1 MGLKDKVR
9 ESPWIK
15 KWLHGLIMHPIRTR
29 PRWYIRFFQFLYIK
43 RGRHSVIYNSVRMDV
58 VPFRRC
64 VIGSRSVIESFSVLN
79 NAVGDLFIG
88 DNTRIGI
95 GNTIIGPVRIGSKVN
110 IGQHVLISG
119 INHSYEDIN
128 LPISDQGI
136 RTSQVDIA
144 DNVWIGA
151 NAVILPGI
159 SIGQHAVIGAGS
171 VVTKDVKPYT
181 VVAGNPAHIIKA
193 WDFEQQ
199 KWKKHET
206 AKN

>member
-1 MGLKDKVR
+1 
-9 ESPWIK
+9 
-15 KWLHGLIMHPIRTR
+15 
-29 PRWYIRFFQFLYIK
+29 
-43 RGRHSVIYNSVRMDV
+43 V
-58 VPFRRC
+58 V
-64 VIGSRSVIESFSVLN
+64 N

-110 IGQHVLISG
+110 IGQNVLISG
-119 INHSYEDIN
+119 INHNYEDIN

-151 NAVILPGI
+151 NAVILLGI
-159 SIGQHAVIGAGS
+159 SIGTHAVIGAGA
-171 VVTKDVKPYT
+171 VVTKNVMPYT
-181 VVAGNPAHIIKA
+181 VVAGNPARIIKV

-206 AKN
+206 AKS

>member
-1 MGLKDKVR
+1 
-9 ESPWIK
+9 
-15 KWLHGLIMHPIRTR
+15 
-29 PRWYIRFFQFLYIK
+29 
-43 RGRHSVIYNSVRMDV
+43 MDV

-95 GNTIIGPVRIGSKVN
+95 GNTIIGPMTIGSNVN

-119 INHSYEDIN
+119 INHNYEDIN

-159 SIGQHAVIGAGS
+159 SIGTHAVVGAGS
-171 VVTKDVKPYT
+171 VVTKDVNPYT
-181 VVAGNPAHIIKA
+181 VVVGNPAHIIKV

-199 KWKKHET
+199 QWKKHEA
-206 AKN
+206 AKS